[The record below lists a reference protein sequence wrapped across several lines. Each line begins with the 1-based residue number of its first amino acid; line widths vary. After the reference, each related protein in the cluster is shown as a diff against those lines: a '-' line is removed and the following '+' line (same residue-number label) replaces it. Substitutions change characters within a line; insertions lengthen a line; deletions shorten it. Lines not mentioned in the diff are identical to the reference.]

1 MESEAS
7 KLIVKNVK
15 RDKIIHRDIH
25 SLRVIT
31 IISRMSQS
39 LLRG

>member
-7 KLIVKNVK
+7 ELIVKNVK
-15 RDKIIHRDIH
+15 MDKIIHRDIH
-25 SLRVIT
+25 SLRVVTIT
-31 IISRMSQS
+31 SRMSRL